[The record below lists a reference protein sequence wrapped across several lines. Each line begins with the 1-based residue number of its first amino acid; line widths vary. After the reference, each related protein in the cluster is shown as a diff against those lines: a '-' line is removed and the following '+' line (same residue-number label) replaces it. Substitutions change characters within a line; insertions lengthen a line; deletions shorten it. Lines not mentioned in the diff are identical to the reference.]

1 MVLGAVGDI
10 RWFPSRHHFASYTGS
25 APIEVSSGEVER
37 HRLSRA
43 GNRKL
48 NSALHHAAMSHKR
61 TDSAGIA
68 YDGRNLAEGKGKM
81 GALRCM
87 KRRLSDAIYRAL
99 VDDLTRAE
107 VAGPE
112 GQPGATRDSSATA
125 RSPMDSTLER
135 SLTGPAA
142 PNATPTRTPIKR
154 AC

>member
-1 MVLGAVGDI
+1 
-10 RWFPSRHHFASYTGS
+10 
-25 APIEVSSGEVER
+25 
-37 HRLSRA
+37 
-43 GNRKL
+43 
-48 NSALHHAAMSHKR
+48 MSHKR

-68 YDGRNLAEGKGKM
+68 YYGRNLAEGKDKI

-125 RSPMDSTLER
+125 RSPMDSTSER